1 MSLVICSNVPN
12 EDAIVPQDTSIFKP
26 FQFRNHLN
34 STMTI
39 PPNSE
44 VALQSAKITLNNNI
58 EIGDGQRVFF
68 QYFGIEIPAQNN
80 FPAEEPQTPQNN
92 TSIPLRTT
100 LFEGQYANGL
110 RTKNVSDLS
119 TAIAFSMNQCIL
131 HPTFRNKITVEPGTQ
146 VATGEFRFDFA
157 YDQTAQTDVRNTN
170 ANDQRILCPKRAID
184 SFIPAYRNKI
194 PVAGFQGADVAVGW
208 TWIPPLAGVSNSG
221 SILAVDE
228 SRLLTQSVICNT
240 SPITHKKG
248 LCRYNISGVVGERA
262 GDNPRWFAGLTR
274 ASTSYRNPRRPI
286 NPPYYRHQHGTVT
299 ATQGWRPWFR
309 NYIDFGVFCDDD
321 GILRVCQCVVNSI
334 DTGGNPAFSSLT
346 NFPMFNI
353 FAYDESATGGLAP
366 DYDFGN
372 NADGFTHIEFEVDGE
387 QIAIVACDSTAGGQP
402 DDPTTWTRK
411 DVYRYDS
418 TRVKRLNMK
427 PISMGAWA
435 MYPVLGINNFLNT
448 TKTKQIAIECYT
460 PCNEWYKSPANY
472 GSQIIGGLS
481 VPNIASDFGWF
492 PQTRQM
498 SKNVGLATDSVNPAN
513 DLIWSQRIFLEDA
526 LRNDFIGGTP
536 VNLRN
541 LIFSG
546 RANTTYKVDYA
557 LEVESTGLW
566 KDLNDQENSPIMDI
580 SISSTSINPYKYIGN
595 DPNTP
600 YHYDKGFP
608 ILIMG
613 QSIHYAPTAG
623 AGCEDL
629 LGFQDAPIQEI
640 KTVVG
645 NKFEKQSAHLPK
657 ILSERSCFIRLDGL
671 QPNSM
676 NARQGGRSNIIAHLP
691 RFQGTQT
698 RGSIFYEPSE
708 KTYLDLG
715 NPTELK
721 VNSFDISVCYSD
733 ESLATNLKGAT
744 VIVLHIRPKRT

>member
-12 EDAIVPQDTSIFKP
+12 EDAIVPQETSIFKP

-39 PPNSE
+39 PANSE
-44 VALQSAKITLNNNI
+44 VALQSAKITMNNSI

-68 QYFGIEIPAQNN
+68 QYFGIAIPAQNN
-80 FPAEEPQTPQNN
+80 FPTEEPQTPRNN

-100 LFEGQYANGL
+100 LFEGATANGL
-110 RTKNVSDLS
+110 RSKNVSDLS
-119 TAIAFSMNQCIL
+119 TAISFSMNQNIL
-131 HPTFRNKITVEPGTQ
+131 HPTFRNKISVESGAA
-146 VATGEFRFDFA
+146 VGTGEFRFNFA
-157 YDQTAQTDVRNTN
+157 YNQTAQPDVRNTN
-170 ANDQRILCPKRAID
+170 ANIQRLLCPKRAVE
-184 SFIPAYRNKI
+184 SYIPARRNKI
-194 PVAGFQGADVAVGW
+194 PVGIIQGGDVDVDW
-208 TWIPPLAGVSNSG
+208 TWTAPLAGVSNAG
-221 SILAVDE
+221 SILKVDT
-228 SRLLTQSVICNT
+228 SRALTQAVICNT

-248 LCRYNISGVVGERA
+248 LCRYKITNVVGDRF

-274 ASTSYRNPRRPI
+274 ASTSTRSPRRPI
-286 NPPYYRHQHGTVT
+286 NPPYYRHQHGTQT
-299 ATQGWRPWFR
+299 ATQGFR
-309 NYIDFGVFCDDD
+309 DWIRSYIDFGVFCDAD

-334 DTGGNPAFSSLT
+334 DTGGSPAFSALT
-346 NFPMFNI
+346 YLPMFNI
-353 FAYDESATGGLAP
+353 FAYDESAKGGLPP
-366 DYDFGN
+366 DYNFGN
-372 NADGFTHIEFEVDGE
+372 NPAGFTHIEFEVDAE
-387 QIAIVACDSTAGGQP
+387 QIAIVACDADAGGQP
-402 DDPTTWTRK
+402 DDPTTWTRQ
-411 DVYRYDS
+411 DVYRYDA
-418 TRVKRLNMK
+418 TRIKQLNMK

-435 MYPVLGINNFLNT
+435 MYPILGINNFQNP
-448 TKTKQIAIECYT
+448 TKTKQIDLECYT
-460 PCNEWYKSPANY
+460 PCNEWYRLPANY
-472 GSQIIGGLS
+472 GSQLIGGFN

-498 SKNVGLATDSVNPAN
+498 SKNIAGATDSVNPSN
-513 DLIWSQRIFLEDA
+513 DLIWNPRL
-526 LRNDFIGGTP
+526 FIDSLKGVTAVG

-541 LIFSG
+541 ILFSG

-557 LEVESTGLW
+557 LEVERTGLW
-566 KDLNDQENSPIMDI
+566 RDLNQQENSPIMDI
-580 SISSTSINPYKYIGN
+580 SISTTTVNPYKYIGN
-595 DPNTP
+595 DPNAP

-608 ILIMG
+608 VLIMG
-613 QSIHYAPTAG
+613 QSINYAPSAG

-645 NKFEKQSAHLPK
+645 NKFETQSAHLPK
-657 ILSERSCFIRLDGL
+657 LLSERSCFIRLDGL
-671 QPNSM
+671 QPQSI

-698 RGSIFYEPSE
+698 RGAIFYEPSE
-708 KTYLDLG
+708 KTYLDLS